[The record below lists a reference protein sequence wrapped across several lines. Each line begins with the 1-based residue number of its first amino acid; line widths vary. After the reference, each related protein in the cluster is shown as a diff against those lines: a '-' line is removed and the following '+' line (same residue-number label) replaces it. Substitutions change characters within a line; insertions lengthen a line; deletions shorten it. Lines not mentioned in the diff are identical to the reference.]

1 MSKNIINS
9 NNQYLIKSKLGNINI
24 IEGIDV
30 PNAQAIILH
39 IHGIGSHFQFVYK
52 NLDDFSERD
61 YHLSK
66 FDYKSVCFE
75 FYGHGKSEGP
85 RCCINNFDD
94 LVDDLIAVILHLKT
108 KFSNKSSKHIPIYLF
123 AESMGAAVC
132 LKFIITSTNLDAL
145 DAISGLIFISP
156 MCGINPDL
164 KPGPIMTSILM
175 FASNIIPEWK
185 LVTTTNKMG
194 TRNVI
199 NKDFIKARDASPYI
213 YKGAHRLSTARELY
227 LNSLWT
233 PENAHLINK
242 SAKSKSKPISILI
255 FQGLCDKITPY
266 ACTKHVFD
274 QIPLDNKELVLLPS
288 SEHCL
293 LVQNNESDLTPNFI
307 IAKIV
312 CWLNNQTAFL

>member
-1 MSKNIINS
+1 MSKNIVNS

-24 IEGIDV
+24 IEGVDV

-39 IHGIGSHFQFVYK
+39 IHGIGSHFQFIYK

-66 FDYKSVCFE
+66 FNYKSVCFE

-94 LVDDLIAVILHLKT
+94 LVDDLTAVILHLKT
-108 KFSNKSSKHIPIYLF
+108 KFSNTSAPIPIYLF
-123 AESMGAAVC
+123 AESMGASVC

-145 DAISGLIFISP
+145 DAIRGLIFISP
-156 MCGINPDL
+156 MCGIDPDL
-164 KPGPIMTSILM
+164 KPGPVMTNILM

-185 LVTTTNKMG
+185 LLTTTNKMG

-213 YKGAHRLSTARELY
+213 YKDAHRLATARELY

-242 SAKSKSKPISILI
+242 SSKSNPIPKPILI
-255 FQGLCDKITPY
+255 FYGLCDKITPP
-266 ACTKHVFD
+266 ASTKYLL
-274 QIPLDNKELVLLPS
+274 IIKNLYCYLV
-288 SEHCL
+288 
-293 LVQNNESDLTPNFI
+293 PN
-307 IAKIV
+307 IV
-312 CWLNNQTAFL
+312 C